1 MTGNAVKRK
10 SLIIFLLFYI
20 FFTFIALFPGH
31 KTLWKNIWNIPTASR
46 FSDARF
52 LTLGSEY
59 HAQGYD
65 PLYDTPRHDNKH
77 LLNYP
82 RIWHL
87 LFALGITQKHTN
99 MIGSIFVMLFFAGIG
114 FFLYSKKIDNVTLWL
129 LAAALLSPAVMLG
142 IERGNTDLTIFFIV
156 SLALSFTTPS
166 LVPRLSCFL
175 FASVLKI
182 YPFFGLIYFFRE
194 RKRKFWTIMSVAA
207 IVFGCY
213 LIYSFDDLKQISIAT
228 PRNALLSYG
237 TNVFWMGLIHNMVFN
252 IEMSSHEIVT
262 VRALSYALVFVIA
275 VAAFLFSFRTYKAND
290 FRQGEFID
298 AFRTGAGI
306 YLGTFMLGNNYDYR
320 LMFLIFTIPQ
330 LVSWSRKQF
339 IQYPY
344 APALTLSCIVLSMW
358 SLEIKRILGIQIAFV
373 FSEMFNWM
381 VFAGLFYLLLA
392 SLPEWFRESRG
403 WQLSRRWLSNR

>member
-1 MTGNAVKRK
+1 
-10 SLIIFLLFYI
+10 
-20 FFTFIALFPGH
+20 
-31 KTLWKNIWNIPTASR
+31 
-46 FSDARF
+46 
-52 LTLGSEY
+52 
-59 HAQGYD
+59 
-65 PLYDTPRHDNKH
+65 
-77 LLNYP
+77 
-82 RIWHL
+82 
-87 LFALGITQKHTN
+87 
-99 MIGSIFVMLFFAGIG
+99 MLFFAGTG
-114 FFLYSKKIDNVTLWL
+114 FFLYSRKIDNITLWL
-129 LAAALLSPAVMLG
+129 LVAALFSPAVMLG

-175 FASVLKI
+175 FASVLKL
-182 YPFFGLIYFFRE
+182 YPFFGLIYFLRE
-194 RKRKFWTIMSVAA
+194 RKRKFWIILSVAA
-207 IVFGCY
+207 IAFGCY
-213 LIYSFDDLKQISIAT
+213 LIYSSDDLKQISIAT

-237 TNVFWMGLIHNMVFN
+237 TNVFWMGLIHNTVFN
-252 IEMSSHEIVT
+252 IEMSEHEIIA

-275 VAAFLFSFRTYKAND
+275 VAAFLFSFRTYEAND
-290 FRQGEFID
+290 FSQGEFID

-330 LVSWSRKQF
+330 LVSWSRKKS

-358 SLEIKRILGIQIAFV
+358 SLEIKRILGVQIAFV
-373 FSEMFNWM
+373 FSEIFNWM

-403 WQLSRRWLSNR
+403 WQVSRRWLLNR